1 MQVRVFPR
9 PLLGILAEPAAPA
22 RGREPAA
29 EIDRGRSGAGSSGA
43 QRRTGKKRLR
53 PAVKRQ
59 LVVEVMT
66 THEMVPR
73 QHSSGGRS
81 VLLGI
86 SKRGDRY
93 LRALMIHGA
102 RSALRVAER
111 RRDPRSIWIGRIK
124 LRRGPNVAAVALANK
139 NARVIWARL
148 LRGDDY
154 RTRAVA

>member
-1 MQVRVFPR
+1 
-9 PLLGILAEPAAPA
+9 
-22 RGREPAA
+22 
-29 EIDRGRSGAGSSGA
+29 
-43 QRRTGKKRLR
+43 
-53 PAVKRQ
+53 VKRQ

-81 VLLGI
+81 VLLG
-86 SKRGDRY
+86 SSTRGDRY

-111 RRDPRSIWIGRIK
+111 KRDPRSIWISRIE
-124 LRRGPNVAAVALANK
+124 LRRGPNAAAVALANK

-148 LRGDDY
+148 VRGDDY